1 MLGRSPRGARWM
13 RKGAADKLLQA
24 ARGHC
29 LGIRQPGRLERAQQ
43 LRCAGGKGPWVRVW
57 RGEGL
62 GGYFGE
68 GASSRRSQKPR
79 PAGSQSG
86 SPPGAS
92 RSPKPPAAPSA
103 VSASRKQGA
112 GWGGGGSPQG
122 VGERTGPGTRR
133 LTEVPRDRGCRGQ
146 RDPGDAP
153 FPAEPTVG
161 GSPFAGG
168 APTHSDP
175 HCRIQGPSLRRGSA
189 LRLPLPAHSP
199 AIGFPGLRPPRI
211 GPAPRGPAP
220 SSAQR
225 GGPPPPPG
233 AQIQRNPGARVPWL
247 RAPPGPRGAAE
258 SWSSQRGGC
267 EPQRDGLR
275 PGVPAGVSTPTP
287 RPRGSMTLSEL
298 TPKSPLLHLT
308 PPCL

>member
-29 LGIRQPGRLERAQQ
+29 LGIRQPGRLERAQP

-57 RGEGL
+57 RGSG

-103 VSASRKQGA
+103 VSANRKQGA

-133 LTEVPRDRGCRGQ
+133 LTEVPRGRGCRGQ

-153 FPAEPTVG
+153 SLAERTVG

-175 HCRIQGPSLRRGSA
+175 HCRIQGPSLCRGSA

-199 AIGFPGLRPPRI
+199 AIGLPGLRPPRI

-220 SSAQR
+220 SPAQR
-225 GGPPPPPG
+225 GGPP
-233 AQIQRNPGARVPWL
+233 RL
-247 RAPPGPRGAAE
+247 RALRSSGIRGPA
-258 SWSSQRGGC
+258 SPGC
-267 EPQRDGLR
+267 EPRADPAARLNRGPPSVGVVSPKGTDLCLGSPPESPHLHPA
-275 PGVPAGVSTPTP
+275 PGA
-287 RPRGSMTLSEL
+287 L
-298 TPKSPLLHLT
+298 
-308 PPCL
+308 